1 VRLLYEQVHE
11 KDTPPI
17 VKTPV
22 ELFTVDDIKQG
33 IKKLASNKAEDI
45 DRL

>member
-17 VKTPV
+17 VKKLV
-22 ELFTVDDIKQG
+22 EVFTVDDIKKV
-33 IKKLASNKAEDI
+33 INKLESGKAKDI
-45 DRL
+45 D